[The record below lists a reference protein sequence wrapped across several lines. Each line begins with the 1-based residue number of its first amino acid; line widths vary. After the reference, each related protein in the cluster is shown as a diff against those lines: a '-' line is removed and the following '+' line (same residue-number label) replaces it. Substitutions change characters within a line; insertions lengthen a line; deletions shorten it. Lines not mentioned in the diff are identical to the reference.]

1 MKKLKSKVFWVIFL
15 LLTSFTLL
23 IFATS
28 TVRTYMER
36 KNSISEILTK
46 MPHFFE
52 KDKKDPNYSPS
63 KKLSEGPRKIY
74 MDFAV
79 YTVILDVD
87 GNYGGLINNTNND
100 ELDEDYIKKIA
111 NSIIAN
117 HDKDLYI
124 GNLFVSNY
132 SYSFIHDNTLIIID
146 NTELNNTLSHQ
157 LIINILLFIVAEI
170 VIVVITRFITRWIT
184 IPVKE
189 SFERQK
195 MFVADASHELKTPLS
210 VIIASSDA
218 YFNNKND
225 KWVKNIKSEAE
236 RMTKL
241 VTELL
246 DLAKTEKE
254 QDLVMANT
262 DLSQVVES
270 SILTFESLFFENKI
284 KLKYDIEP
292 SVYFCCN
299 SDLITQL
306 MGILIDNA
314 IKHCSLGG
322 KVLINLSKKNKQIV
336 LEVKNKGLPIK
347 KEDEEKIFERF
358 YKVDESRN
366 RNSNNYGLGL
376 AIAKNIV
383 EKHNGNISVHSSN
396 GYTTFKVI
404 WNQK

>member
-23 IFATS
+23 IFTTS
-28 TVRTYMER
+28 TIRTYMER
-36 KNSISEILTK
+36 KNSIYEILTK
-46 MPHFFE
+46 MPHSFE
-52 KDKKDPNYSPS
+52 GKKDSNFSPS
-63 KKLSEGPRKIY
+63 KKLAEDPRRIY

-79 YTVILDVD
+79 YTVILDINGD
-87 GNYGGLINNTNND
+87 YAGLINNTNND
-100 ELDEDYIKKIA
+100 ELDENYVKKIA
-111 NSIIAN
+111 NSIISN
-117 HDKDLYI
+117 HEKDLYI
-124 GNLFVSNY
+124 GNLYFSDY

-146 NTELNNTLSHQ
+146 NTELNNTLFHQ
-157 LIINILLFIVAEI
+157 LIVNILLFIVAEI
-170 VIVVITRFITRWIT
+170 VIVVITRFITRWMT
-184 IPVKE
+184 TPVKE
-189 SFERQK
+189 SFEKQK

-254 QDLVMANT
+254 QDLVMINT
-262 DLSQVVES
+262 DLSHVIES

-292 SVYFCCN
+292 SIYFCCN

-314 IKHCSLGG
+314 IKHCSSKGE
-322 KVLINLSKKNKQIV
+322 VLVNLSKKNKQII

-347 KEDEEKIFERF
+347 KGDEEKIFERF
-358 YKVDESRN
+358 YKADESRN

-383 EKHNGNISVHSSN
+383 EKHNGNISAHSSN